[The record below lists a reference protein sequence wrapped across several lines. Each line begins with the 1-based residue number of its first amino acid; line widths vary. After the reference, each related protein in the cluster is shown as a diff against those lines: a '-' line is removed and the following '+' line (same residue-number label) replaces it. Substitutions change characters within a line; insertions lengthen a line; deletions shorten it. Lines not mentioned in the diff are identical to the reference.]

1 MAHSYMHRRDVFHSE
16 MVAGARFEGRF
27 DMPCIEPV
35 QEPPER
41 LVPFSRAMDRSCTD
55 FDAYVHFYEDD
66 YLFERL
72 WNSPGR
78 YLGRLE
84 RFAGAISPDFST
96 CVDFPGALKVWST
109 YRDRACGRW
118 LQERGMAVIPNVRC
132 DPDTLEWALDGLPRR
147 GLIAIGAR
155 GNVRDRR
162 DRERL
167 LAMTKAAVAALEP
180 TGIVWY
186 GSTAYGVGE
195 RLDALGVLVYTCRG
209 QGRGDLGGGD
219 RVQRR

>member
-1 MAHSYMHRRDVFHSE
+1 MARTYMHRRDVFHSD
-16 MVAGARFEGRF
+16 MVADASFEGRF
-27 DMPCIEPV
+27 DMPRIEPV
-35 QEPPER
+35 QKPPER

-66 YLFERL
+66 YLLERL
-72 WNSPGR
+72 WNTPER

-84 RFAGAISPDFST
+84 SFAGTISPDFST
-96 CVDFPGALKVWST
+96 CVDFPGALKVWNT

-118 LQERGMAVIPNVRC
+118 LQMRGMAVIPNVRC
-132 DPDTLEWALDGLPRR
+132 DPATLEWAFDGLPRH
-147 GLIAIGAR
+147 GIIAIGAR

-167 LAMTKAAVAALEP
+167 LAMTGAAVGALEP

-186 GSTAYGVGE
+186 GSTSYGVGE
-195 RLDALGVLVYTCRG
+195 RLDALGVPLYVCRG
-209 QGRGDLGGGD
+209 QGRGDLGGD
-219 RVQRR
+219 RDVQRR